1 MGLPDLHQKDMGVL
15 KFEAVMVVT
24 HQWDLSELCL
34 ETSGALGEIV
44 ILDENTPLVPGG
56 LLVVGIVQDIAILF
70 NISQS
75 SYTYI

>member
-1 MGLPDLHQKDMGVL
+1 
-15 KFEAVMVVT
+15 MVVT

-70 NISQS
+70 DISS
-75 SYTYI
+75 NS